1 MSDTGRQSFTDKAE
15 AAIKPDSQK
24 STTEHLGD
32 KFKGTGDSAASSL
45 QPQSEKS
52 SGQKLGDTFSSNS
65 NQNDQSML
73 DKAKDA
79 VGLGERK

>member
-15 AAIKPDSQK
+15 AALKPDSEK
-24 STTEHLGD
+24 STTEHFGD
-32 KFKGTGDSAASSL
+32 KLKGNADSLGSSA

-52 SGQKLGDTFSSNS
+52 AGQKVGDTLSGNS

-73 DKAKDA
+73 DKTKDA
-79 VGLGERK
+79 LGLGQK